1 MAENIQRNTGRAKN
15 FKLDRG
21 GTPADPGP
29 FIGIVKNNIDPT
41 FSGRVQVYIEAFG
54 GGDPNDNSL
63 WRTVRYLSPFF
74 GQTDP
79 RSNNPNFAPSS
90 GVGTFENN
98 PQSYGMWMTPPD
110 IGISVLCFFVEGDA
124 NRGYYVGCIPD
135 QGINHMVP
143 AVGASRA
150 FEKQDRAQNTYF
162 ANDTQMPVVE
172 INAYDP
178 AIQTNPK
185 FFDQTKPIHKVVA
198 ASLFQQG
205 LNGDTQRGTITSS
218 SQRETPSTVY
228 GVSTPGRPIYL
239 GGLQPETI
247 KQQLASGSLS
257 PKDVK
262 VIARQG
268 GHSLVM
274 DDGDLE
280 GKDALVRLKTA
291 KGHQIMMNDEGNFF
305 YIIHANGQTW
315 LEFGK
320 EGTVDV
326 YSTNSVN
333 IRTQGTINL
342 HADQDINMY
351 AGGNVQI
358 KSKLQ
363 THLESNQVF
372 TIKSNDAF
380 TLNAKNTVGIKSN
393 STLVLESESGSWK
406 GGGSLVLR
414 AGRIDLNSGSA
425 ASATVVQPITKT
437 VMDDTTFTSSKGW
450 IVKANAL
457 ESIVTRAPTHEP
469 YPYHNQGVNVQVNLE
484 KDPTPP
490 PTAVPVESGVTITR
504 VS

>member
-21 GTPADPGP
+21 GAPADPGP
-29 FIGIVKNNIDPT
+29 FIGVVKNNIDPT

-79 RSNNPNFAPSS
+79 RANNPNFAAST

-110 IGISVLCFFVEGDA
+110 IGVSVLCFFVEGDA
-124 NRGYYVGCIPD
+124 NRGYYVGCIPE
-135 QGINHMVP
+135 QGLNHMVP
-143 AVGASRA
+143 AVGSSKN
-150 FEKQDRAQNTYF
+150 FEKQGKVESTYF
-162 ANDTQMPVVE
+162 ANDVQMPVVE
-172 INAYDP
+172 INAFDP
-178 AIQTNPK
+178 AVQTNPK
-185 FFDQTKPIHKVVA
+185 FFDQVKPIHKVVA

-228 GVSTPGRPIYL
+228 GISTPGRPIYQ
-239 GGLQPETI
+239 GGLQPENI
-247 KQQLASGSLS
+247 RQQLASGSIA

-268 GHSLVM
+268 GHSFVM
-274 DDGDLE
+274 DDGNLE
-280 GKDALVRLKTA
+280 GQDALVRIRTA

-315 LEFGK
+315 IELGK

-333 IRTQGTINL
+333 VRTQGTINL
-342 HADQDINMY
+342 HADKDINMF
-351 AGGNVQI
+351 AGGNIQI
-358 KSKLQ
+358 KSKQ
-363 THLESNQVF
+363 KTKLESNQSF
-372 TIKSNDAF
+372 TIKTNDTF
-380 TLNAKNTVGIKSN
+380 SLNAKGTLGLKSN
-393 STLVLESESGSWK
+393 GSLVLESESGSWK
-406 GGGSLVLR
+406 GGGSLSFK
-414 AGRIDLNSGSA
+414 AGRIDLNGGSA
-425 ASATVVQPITKT
+425 PAAAVVQPITKT
-437 VMDDTTFTSSKGW
+437 ILDDTTFVSSKGW
-450 IVKANAL
+450 IVKPNAL

-469 YPYHNQGVNVQVNLE
+469 YPYHNQGVNVNVNLE
-484 KDPTPP
+484 KDSAPP

-504 VS
+504 LS